1 MKKLMLVAAIAVFG
15 LSNVNAQEDVTA
27 FGFNESDVLLEGS
40 LGYSHTKDKNT
51 DTKNNEFT
59 INPKIGY
66 FVSDDLAIGVQGSFT
81 SGTSEVAGVDVTDA
95 KSFGAGV
102 FARYYFLELGQR
114 FKTYTELGVGYAS
127 AKDKINDV
135 KADGFGAGLNLGIN
149 YFVTDN
155 IAISFGLADVL
166 SYSSA
171 KIDGG
176 KAVSGFNAD
185 INVFNNFFET
195 AQFGL
200 SFKL

>member
-1 MKKLMLVAAIAVFG
+1 MFMAAFAVFG
-15 LSNVNAQEDVTA
+15 LSNVNAQEVEPT
-27 FGFNESDVLLEGS
+27 FGFEEGGIILEGS
-40 LGYSHTKDKNT
+40 LGFNSTKDKNT
-51 DTKNNEFT
+51 DVKTNGFS

-66 FVSDDLAIGVQGSFT
+66 FITDDFAVGIEGAYGSST
-81 SGTSEVAGVDVTDA
+81 REIAGTDVNDDKT
-95 KSFGAGV
+95 FGAGV
-102 FARYYFLELGQR
+102 FARYYFLELGNR

-127 AKDKINDV
+127 IKDKINDN

-166 SYSSA
+166 SYTSA
-171 KIDGG
+171 KADGG

-185 INVFNNFFET
+185 INVFNNFFDT

-200 SFKL
+200 LFKL